1 MSVSVRRGEARRGVI
16 IGRQIATG
24 NFLANHVHVHEVQ
37 VDSQKKLLKEG
48 AAAALQICHKASPT
62 WYKVG
67 GTASFGSY
75 SQSSDLSLPSPPP
88 RDGTQTQTECGGSLS
103 RLEVVIE
110 IRRVLPIGD
119 LMNREWRGQLKFP
132 VKGL

>member
-1 MSVSVRRGEARRGVI
+1 MSVSVRRGVI